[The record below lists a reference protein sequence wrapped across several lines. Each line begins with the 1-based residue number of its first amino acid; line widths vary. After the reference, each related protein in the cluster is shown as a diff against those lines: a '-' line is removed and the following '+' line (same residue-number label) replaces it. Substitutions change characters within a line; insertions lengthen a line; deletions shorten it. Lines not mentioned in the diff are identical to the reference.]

1 MLESLW
7 ILRHL
12 PRGSRIV
19 DVGSG
24 GGLPIIPCLIARE
37 DLTATLI
44 ESSQRKSV
52 FLREALRLAGASER
66 SQLIVA
72 RFEQTLAPP
81 TDFVT
86 CRALDRFPQMLPKL
100 IDWAP
105 AESTLLFFTGA
116 NLKIQ
121 LETSLPSA
129 RADLI
134 PGSERRF
141 LIVAL
146 SPRPN

>member
-1 MLESLW
+1 VLESLW